1 MSAPVS
7 GPPEDN
13 TADGA
18 EDASLGRLVTTA
30 VADVQ
35 KLLQQELALAK
46 AELREEAS
54 RAGKAA
60 GMYGGAGFAG
70 YMVLVL
76 LSFAAVIG
84 LGHLIGIGWSA
95 LIVAAVWAV
104 AAAVMYSMGR
114 NRMREVSPKPERTI
128 ETLKEDAQWAR
139 HPTK

>member
-1 MSAPVS
+1 MTAPES
-7 GPPEDN
+7 GPPE
-13 TADGA
+13 
-18 EDASLGRLVTTA
+18 EDSTESLGSLVTTA

-35 KLLQQELALAK
+35 KLLQQEVALAK
-46 AELREEAS
+46 AELREEAG

-84 LGHLIGIGWSA
+84 LGHLIGTGWAA
-95 LIVAAVWAV
+95 LVIAVVWAI
-104 AAAVMYSMGR
+104 AAAAMYAMGR
-114 NRMREVSPKPERTI
+114 NRMRTVSPKPERTI